1 MRNVTDARQ
10 PGEPKDAEGS
20 HLYTLYRAFATPAE
34 SAVFRRELEDGLGW
48 GDAKQ
53 RLCERIEQELGSM
66 RERYAQLMARP
77 DRIED
82 ILQAGAAKARRLSQP
97 LIAALR
103 EAVGLRAS
111 AGPRSGEHTAAL
123 PSL

>member
-1 MRNVTDARQ
+1 
-10 PGEPKDAEGS
+10 
-20 HLYTLYRAFATPAE
+20 
-34 SAVFRRELEDGLGW
+34 
-48 GDAKQ
+48 
-53 RLCERIEQELGSM
+53 M

-97 LIAALR
+97 LMAALR

-111 AGPRSGEHTAAL
+111 AVPAQASVASAQKAAGKRARFVRSEERRVGKEWVSTCRSRWSPYHLKKKTIKQTNITQTINNYYN
-123 PSL
+123 